1 MSENIDDLPEGGMG
15 IKIMSELAD
24 ELSYTRTPDCKNCLL
39 IVKSY
44 QQQGFNPS
52 QDTQKRG
59 VLEQLINF
67 FLTRL
72 NWLKYKRYRQQRCD
86 TPLKKIHLQV
96 NTELTAVNQVIDWY
110 EQLKHLP
117 ISKTFLEQCLLM
129 LVEGFT
135 NALRHAHKDL
145 PLETPIELEVIV
157 FNERLE
163 IRIWDY
169 GQPFDLEEK
178 LNTLRREFEEPY
190 QLKVNYTRTFAK
202 RNCLL
207 RVAYLTA
214 MQLFKKVKAHLL
226 LLTAREQ
233 LNR

>member
-1 MSENIDDLPEGGMG
+1 MSENIEDLPEGGMG
-15 IKIMSELAD
+15 LKIMSQLAD
-24 ELSYTRTPDCKNCLL
+24 ELNYTRTPDHRNCLF
-39 IVKSY
+39 IRKTYHS
-44 QQQGFNPS
+44 QGFDPS
-52 QDTQKRG
+52 QDIQKSG

-67 FLTRL
+67 FLTLL
-72 NWLKYKRYRQQRCD
+72 NWLKYKLYRQQWGES
-86 TPLKKIHLQV
+86 PLKKIHLQV
-96 NTELTAVNQVIDWY
+96 NTELTAVNPVIDWY
-110 EQLKHLP
+110 EQLQHLP
-117 ISKTFLEQCLLM
+117 ISKTFLDQCLLM

-178 LNTLRREFEEPY
+178 LNTLSREFEEPY
-190 QLKVNYTRTFAK
+190 QLEVNYTRTFAK

-207 RVAYLTA
+207 SVAYLTA
-214 MQLFKKVKAHLL
+214 MQLFKKVNAHLF

>member
-1 MSENIDDLPEGGMG
+1 MSENIEDLPEGGMG
-15 IKIMSELAD
+15 LKIMSQLAD
-24 ELSYTRTPDCKNCLL
+24 ELNYTRTPDHRNCLF
-39 IVKSY
+39 IRKTY
-44 QQQGFNPS
+44 HPQGFDPS
-52 QDTQKRG
+52 QDIQKSG

-72 NWLKYKRYRQQRCD
+72 NWLKYKLYRQQWGD
-86 TPLKKIHLQV
+86 SPLKKIHLQV

-110 EQLKHLP
+110 EPLQHLP
-117 ISKTFLEQCLLM
+117 ISKTFLDQCLLM

-135 NALRHAHKDL
+135 NAIRHAHKDL
-145 PLETPIELEVIV
+145 PLETSSELEVIV

-178 LNTLRREFEEPY
+178 LNTLPREFEEPY
-190 QLKVNYTRTFAK
+190 QLEVNYTRTFVK

>member
-1 MSENIDDLPEGGMG
+1 MSDSIDDRPEGGMG
-15 IKIMSELAD
+15 IKIMSQLAN
-24 ELSYTRTPDCKNCLL
+24 ELSYTRTPDHRNCLF
-39 IVKSY
+39 IRKTYPS
-44 QQQGFNPS
+44 QGFDPS
-52 QDTQKRG
+52 QDIQKSG
-59 VLEQLINF
+59 VLEQSINF

-72 NWLKYKRYRQQRCD
+72 NWLKYKHYRQQRGD

-110 EQLKHLP
+110 EQLEYLP
-117 ISKTFLEQCLLM
+117 ISKTLWHQCLLM

-135 NALRHAHKDL
+135 NAVRHAHKDL

-178 LNTLRREFEEPY
+178 LNTLPGEVERPY
-190 QLKVNYTRTFAK
+190 QLEVNYTRTSISGI
-202 RNCLL
+202 
-207 RVAYLTA
+207 VY
-214 MQLFKKVKAHLL
+214 
-226 LLTAREQ
+226 
-233 LNR
+233 